1 MKKDKNARAIIV
13 KVEIESKEISH
24 PVYFSLN
31 CESLVSMETSIAI
44 HTALLNFNKDFTT
57 KHHA

>member
-13 KVEIESKEISH
+13 KVEIESKKISH

-31 CESLVSMETSIAI
+31 CESLVSMETTFAI
-44 HTALLNFNKDFTT
+44 QTAIRNFKKNYPPDTYT
-57 KHHA
+57 